1 VVGDILP
8 VPHVMPSSKLYWAVN
23 PVTAARTGTV
33 IAVLQVLLT
42 TGAAG
47 AAGKIT
53 TLLAALWAQAAGA
66 TVFTGKVPQAVDVT
80 YLVRMV

>member
-1 VVGDILP
+1 
-8 VPHVMPSSKLYWAVN
+8 MPSSKLYWAVN
-23 PVTAARTGTV
+23 PVTVARTGTV

-53 TLLAALWAQAAGA
+53 ALLATLSAHAAGA
-66 TVFTGKVPQAVDVT
+66 TVPAKIVPHAFVT
-80 YLVRMV
+80 YLVLMV